1 MRGEPENWEDEVGS
15 LPGDAL
21 LFWVV
26 LWPPEA
32 ARFGFDFDVLKGIV
46 IVAGRVWE
54 SGKPDFGF
62 PLFQARPA

>member
-1 MRGEPENWEDEVGS
+1 MRGEPEDWEDEVGA

-32 ARFGFDFDVLKGIV
+32 ARFGFAFAFDFLK
-46 IVAGRVWE
+46 
-54 SGKPDFGF
+54 
-62 PLFQARPA
+62 